1 MFTFALIACFI
12 GTPELAIVYVP
23 VIMPLMLS
31 LGYDGVTAAAISG
44 VGWNRWVKF
53 ILPLF
58 LLSMT
63 AGAILLVVANLIGW
77 S

>member
-31 LGYDGVTAAAISG
+31 LGYDRVTAAAISG

-58 LLSMT
+58 LLWMT